1 MKSQEGLKNI
11 PVKSPN
17 TFLNLIGSIV
27 VILWLMA
34 HAVYILM
41 GFMASVMSIEAGRNS
56 IISMNM
62 FIYGFMFAQILTAI
76 SGFYIGLLIS
86 KVGYRKKYF
95 KIFCIFFFIGIALKI
110 TIMTLWFN

>member
-1 MKSQEGLKNI
+1 MESQERLGNI
-11 PVKSPN
+11 PAKPPN
-17 TFLNLIGSIV
+17 IFLNLIGNIV
-27 VILWLMA
+27 VVLWLMG

-62 FIYGFMFAQILTAI
+62 FVYGFMFAQILTAI

-86 KVGYRKKYF
+86 KVEYRKKNF
-95 KIFCIFFFIGIALKI
+95 TIFCLYFFSGIALKI
-110 TIMTLWFN
+110 TVLYLWFN